1 MKRIK
6 WNDEKMV
13 TSFDFLKNFNV
24 EKDTLEIIYLQS
36 IGATDISEGELNPI
50 TETIMEEDDFFIL
63 QKNRILRMRIN
74 NEAFYVWSFYGDDPF
89 GQCYDDFY
97 IFISRDPDFKDNE
110 CFAYNEL
117 KYNRMF
123 KPESETKETFPFV
136 LKFLKFFLDIMD
148 SDTANDNFDEDIYWE
163 NLNEIQ
169 FLKDNPSIDTA
180 SDFTKHCY
188 NWKVPFEKRLID
200 CMENHHNPRLY

>member
-63 QKNRILRMRIN
+63 QKNRILRMRLN
-74 NEAFYVWSFYGDDPF
+74 NEVFYVWSFYGDDPF

-110 CFAYNEL
+110 CFAYIEL

-136 LKFLKFFLDIMD
+136 LKFLKFFLDVMD
-148 SDTANDNFDEDIYWE
+148 SDSLEDYFE
-163 NLNEIQ
+163 EDFREESEIQ
-169 FLKDNPSIDTA
+169 FLRENPPIDA
-180 SDFTKHCY
+180 SDFTKHHY
-188 NWKVPFEKRLID
+188 NWKVPFENRLID
-200 CMENHHNPRLY
+200 YIESHHNS